1 MESVADQQSK
11 GFNMRIAVTG
21 GSGKVG
27 RAAVAALRGAGHR
40 TVNFDVRPSP
50 DGGRQATVDCA
61 DFGQVMGGLSGVDA
75 LGGVPDAVVHLA
87 GIPAPG
93 LAPDHRIFEVNTL
106 STYNVF
112 SACARLGIKRVVWA
126 SSETIL
132 GLPFTTPPD
141 FAPLDE
147 SHPDR
152 PEWSYALAKQ
162 LGEAQARAFVRWN
175 PDMAITSLRF
185 SNVYAEDDYRML
197 SDIQARPE
205 QRKFN
210 LWGYVDARDAGEA
223 CRLAVEH
230 AQPRHEVMI
239 IAADDTIMDRP
250 SAALMAEHFP
260 GVPVKGGLGAFQSLL
275 SSAKAARLI
284 GFRARHSWRD
294 QTL

>member
-1 MESVADQQSK
+1 
-11 GFNMRIAVTG
+11 MRVVVTG

-27 RAAVAALRGAGHR
+27 RAAVAALRAAGHR
-40 TVNFDVRPSP
+40 TVNFDVRASS
-50 DGGRQATVDCA
+50 DGGRQTPVDCT
-61 DFGQVMGGLSGVDA
+61 DFGQVMGALSGIDT

-93 LAPDHRIFEVNTL
+93 LAPDHHIFQVNTL
-106 STYNVF
+106 STSNVF
-112 SACARLGIKRVVWA
+112 SACARLGITRMIWA

-147 SHPDR
+147 THPDR

-162 LGEAQARAFVRWN
+162 LGEAQAEAFARWN
-175 PDMAITSLRF
+175 PAMAITSLRF
-185 SNVYAEDDYRML
+185 SNVYAREDYGAL
-197 SDIQARPE
+197 PSIQARPD

-210 LWGYVDARDAGEA
+210 LWGYIDARDAGEA
-223 CRLAVEH
+223 CRLAVES
-230 AQPRHEVMI
+230 AKPGHEMMI
-239 IAADDTIMDRP
+239 IAANDTIMARP

-260 GVPVKGGLGAFQSLL
+260 GVPVRDGLGEFQSLL
-275 SSAKAARLI
+275 SSAKAERLI

-294 QTL
+294 LTL